1 MPTYYEESFAQAPLP
16 DIVPSY
22 VYTQYNDDP
31 YVTAFFTAFNEMAQ
45 GYLDWFLDTNLAIWT
60 SSSIEGSLLNFVGTN
75 LYGTSRPVIS
85 SVGATQ
91 VFGPMG
97 SDPMG
102 SMAMGSYV
110 QTQSGTAHAAS
121 DDLYKRTLTWIH
133 YKGDGYQAT
142 IEWLRRRIARFLYG
156 ANGSDI
162 DIGLITN
169 VNIGNTG
176 TVKIGGFNTF
186 AWNTFAWNTTEIQT
200 FTSGGVLY
208 IKIPNLTVSQSFVDL
223 FNSGYLPV
231 PIQIKYILTIDP

>member
-45 GYLDWFLDTNLAIWT
+45 GYLDWFNDTPMPVWTNPNISGPLLDFI
-60 SSSIEGSLLNFVGTN
+60 GTN

-110 QTQSGTAHAAS
+110 QTQSGTAQAAS
-121 DDLYKRTLTWIH
+121 DDLYKRTLTWIL
-133 YKGDGYQAT
+133 YKGDGYQAS

-156 ANGSDI
+156 ANGGDI
-162 DIGLITN
+162 DVGLITN
-169 VNIGNTG
+169 VSISDQG
-176 TVKIGGFNTF
+176 T
-186 AWNTFAWNTTEIQT
+186 QT
-200 FTSGGVLY
+200 VGAYGTYAYGTQAYGTITQETYTSGGNLF
-208 IKIPNLTVSQSFVDL
+208 ITIPNLTVSQAFIDM
-223 FNSGYLPV
+223 FRGGFLPA
-231 PIQIKYILTIDP
+231 PLQMTYNFTIA

>member
-45 GYLDWFLDTNLAIWT
+45 GYLDWFNQTPMAVYTNANVSGPLLDW
-60 SSSIEGSLLNFVGTN
+60 VGVN
-75 LYGTSRPVIS
+75 LYGISRPVIS

-110 QTQSGTAHAAS
+110 QTQSGTAQLAS
-121 DDLYKRTLTWIH
+121 DDIYKRTLTWIL
-133 YKGDGYQAT
+133 YKGDGYQAS

-156 ANGSDI
+156 ANGMDI
-162 DIGLITN
+162 DIGLIAN
-169 VNIGNTG
+169 VFISPKGTINRMAMNSQAMNSQSMNSVRISNINLRGI
-176 TVKIGGFNTF
+176 V
-186 AWNTFAWNTTEIQT
+186 
-200 FTSGGVLY
+200 Y
-208 IKIPNLTVSQSFVDL
+208 ITIPSTPVSQYFIYL
-223 FNSGYLPV
+223 FNAGYLPA
-231 PIQIKYILTIDP
+231 PFQMTYNIGIA